1 VQAEFAAKVHPVDE
15 IVHLAGDQL
24 AEGGSLVHGVVQIEL
39 FFELENEGA
48 PAIAGESPAAVGIE
62 GGEGRGDGALVDEPE
77 GKTIQAVAE
86 HLHQVID
93 EGGVAVVRAV
103 EEAEPGVNA
112 AAAAG
117 GVQAVEEQEGKR
129 VEQQVPAIMALVR
142 ESALDGAP
150 RQAELLVALVA
161 ETALNAPFRWSPP
174 RRR

>member
-1 VQAEFAAKVHPVDE
+1 MQAEFAAKVHPVGE

-77 GKTIQAVAE
+77 GKAIQAVAE
-86 HLHQVID
+86 QLHQVID
-93 EGGVAVVRAV
+93 EGWVAVFRAV

-117 GVQAVEEQEGKR
+117 GVEPVEEQEGKR
-129 VEQQVPAIMALVR
+129 VEQQVPAIVALVR
-142 ESALDGAP
+142 KSALDGAP

-161 ETALNAPFRWSPP
+161 ETAPNAPFRRSPP